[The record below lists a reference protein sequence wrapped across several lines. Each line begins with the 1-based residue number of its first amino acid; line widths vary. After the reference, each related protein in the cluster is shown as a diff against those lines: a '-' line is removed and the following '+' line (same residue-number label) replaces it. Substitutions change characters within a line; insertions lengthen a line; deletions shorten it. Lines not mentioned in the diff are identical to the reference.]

1 MMISDSKK
9 ITYVFKKGRSER
21 WLKETK
27 FPTEFLYGFPELASQ
42 GWDVDFLEDIDI
54 GIGPPLSFLGRF
66 LNKFSRFF
74 GDLPIGMMSS
84 LLLKKNRETLPTS
97 GLIVATTNG
106 IGLALAFGRLLG
118 FIQVPVVLLAMG
130 VLPLHFSIWQKWL
143 LLTLLNQLELLTIS
157 RAEQK
162 FLQEIMP
169 DREIGYIPFGVD
181 QRFWFPN
188 PEPTHV
194 DNYVLAIGNDRNRDW
209 KTLVSAWSEDLP
221 NLKII
226 TSLPVVSDLE
236 NIEVIRGDWRSSM
249 LSDEEIRELYWGAM
263 FVVVPSRETVQPA
276 GQSVSLQAMACGK
289 PVILSNI
296 SGLWD
301 KELMK
306 DGENCLLVQPHDVLS
321 LKNAIYSL
329 LNNVSIRQT
338 ISARARDRILF
349 SFNVNSMADNLAQ
362 FFSKLR

>member
-1 MMISDSKK
+1 
-9 ITYVFKKGRSER
+9 
-21 WLKETK
+21 
-27 FPTEFLYGFPELASQ
+27 
-42 GWDVDFLEDIDI
+42 
-54 GIGPPLSFLGRF
+54 
-66 LNKFSRFF
+66 
-74 GDLPIGMMSS
+74 
-84 LLLKKNRETLPTS
+84 
-97 GLIVATTNG
+97 
-106 IGLALAFGRLLG
+106 
-118 FIQVPVVLLAMG
+118 LLAMG

-188 PEPTHV
+188 PEPTTLL

-221 NLKII
+221 TLKII

-276 GQSVSLQAMACGK
+276 GQSVCLQAMACGK
-289 PVILSNI
+289 AVIMSNI

-301 KELMK
+301 KEVMK
-306 DGENCLLVQPHDVLS
+306 DLQNVLLVSPMNSKH
-321 LKNAIYSL
+321 LKSAIFKLRDDIRLRNELANNGKLIVAKSFHTNAMSAALAEFYSL
-329 LNNVSIRQT
+329 IASRN
-338 ISARARDRILF
+338 
-349 SFNVNSMADNLAQ
+349 FNCVEN
-362 FFSKLR
+362 